1 MNDPKPRREP
11 THRLE
16 DAELDAV
23 SGGPTEELYGNYHF
37 VVAGPDPRPNGLT
50 PPIGSGKGS

>member
-1 MNDPKPRREP
+1 MTDQTQRRDP
-11 THRLE
+11 THRLA

-23 SGGPTEELYGNYHF
+23 SGGPTEELFGAYHF
-37 VVAGPDPRPNGLT
+37 VVARPDPRPNGLT